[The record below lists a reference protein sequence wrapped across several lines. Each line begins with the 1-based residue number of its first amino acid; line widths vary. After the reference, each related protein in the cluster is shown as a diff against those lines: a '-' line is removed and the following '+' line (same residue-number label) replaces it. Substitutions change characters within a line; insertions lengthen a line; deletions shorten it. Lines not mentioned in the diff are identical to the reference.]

1 MFVNKR
7 YTITVY
13 QRAIQGYNN
22 LILQNYKD
30 WHLFKFSPYKS
41 NECRIPIYLSAFII
55 YKMLGYIVTV
65 YFATYIFHINVTD
78 L

>member
-30 WHLFKFSPYKS
+30 WPLFNYHHIKVMSVEFQYT
-41 NECRIPIYLSAFII
+41 CQLLLSI
-55 YKMLGYIVTV
+55 KC
-65 YFATYIFHINVTD
+65 
-78 L
+78 